1 VGLSG
6 GVDSAVS
13 VALLKRAGADVAGA
27 FIKTWQPDW
36 MPNACD
42 WKLERRDAMR
52 VATHLDIPFVTIDL
66 ESEYKKSVVD
76 YMISEYK
83 LGRTPNPDVMCNK
96 EIKFGAFLSRAL
108 ELGADMIATGHYSQS
123 KMVNSKWQMLM
134 GEDEAKDQSYFL
146 WTLNQAQLSKII
158 FPVGHLLK
166 SEVRELARK
175 FRLPVAEKR
184 DSQGI
189 CFLGHIDMKEFL
201 SHYIET
207 KPGHVLNESGQV
219 VGEHKGSIFY
229 TIGQSWQRPLYVLD
243 KNLELNTIIVGQR
256 PVVTDNTR
264 SGIICPLKRVNWIA
278 DRPKFENE
286 YAAQVRY
293 HGEKLLCH
301 ITHDPHSV
309 WGNECVVQFDRP
321 VLVAP
326 GQSVVMYDGDVCLGG
341 GVVE

>member
-1 VGLSG
+1 MRVLVGLSG

-219 VGEHKGSIFY
+219 VGEHKE
-229 TIGQSWQRPLYVLD
+229 IGR
-243 KNLELNTIIVGQR
+243 
-256 PVVTDNTR
+256 
-264 SGIICPLKRVNWIA
+264 
-278 DRPKFENE
+278 
-286 YAAQVRY
+286 
-293 HGEKLLCH
+293 
-301 ITHDPHSV
+301 
-309 WGNECVVQFDRP
+309 
-321 VLVAP
+321 
-326 GQSVVMYDGDVCLGG
+326 
-341 GVVE
+341 